1 MVSILTVMTLWE
13 SGSHI
18 SHTVYC
24 FIIMPKDVESLIG
37 IRHEKLGFFKQAATF
52 DCSSRVSIDQFVDD
66 VPGISEY
73 QDLVKLL
80 SG

>member
-18 SHTVYC
+18 SHTVCC

-37 IRHEKLGFFKQAATF
+37 IRHEKLGFFKQAVTF
-52 DCSSRVSIDQFVDD
+52 DYSSRVSIDQFVDD
-66 VPGISEY
+66 VPGISKN
-73 QDLVKLL
+73 QDLAKLL
-80 SG
+80 SV